1 MIHLFRPWDRNT
13 VPAGSENYAPEMHA
27 AWMRAFPNAK
37 PENRDKEDWVENAC
51 FLEAFER
58 LGVDYQ
64 IVDPAPG
71 GSVSSMADFALDGKG
86 PAAFFHTG
94 ISSRDQ
100 ITKHDF
106 SFPFQGRKLIDLATG
121 YAGSKTFRDAAGRR
135 LIVCKLDRDEIDEA
149 IQTIAPEGGQ
159 VFVKTIRKQNAMAI
173 TYNPASEK
181 SPSSQLYSQIE
192 DIMWDTVRFEG
203 SERPY
208 LVVQDV
214 IRPAYEYRMFMVDG
228 KPVTGAGC
236 IEEFTPLDNWE
247 TFDPKMARIRNQS
260 GVESCQNLLDD
271 YLEFA
276 RNFGAKFAAEN
287 GDKLVYSLD
296 LCVDLETGKIVPIE
310 INPPANL
317 GRYASNTHAWVIAID
332 ALTN

>member
-1 MIHLFRPWDRNT
+1 MIHLFRPWDRST
-13 VPAGSENYAPEMHA
+13 VPAGSESYAPAMHA
-27 AWMRAFPNAK
+27 AWMRAFPKAK
-37 PENRDKEDWVENAC
+37 PESRDKEDWVENAC

-58 LGVDYQ
+58 LGVEYQ
-64 IVDPAPG
+64 IVDTAPS
-71 GSVSSMADFALDGKG
+71 GSVSSMADFALNGKG
-86 PAAFFHTG
+86 PDAFFHTG

-100 ITKHDF
+100 LTTHDF
-106 SFPFQGRKLIDLATG
+106 CFPYQGSKLIDLSTG
-121 YAGSKTFRDAAGRR
+121 YAKSKTFRDVAGRR
-135 LIVCKLDRDEIDEA
+135 LIACRLDPGDIDEA
-149 IQTIAPEGGQ
+149 IKTIAPNGGQ
-159 VFVKTIRKQNAMAI
+159 VFVKTIRKQNAMVI
-173 TYNPASEK
+173 TYDEASKK
-181 SPSSQLYSQIE
+181 SPASQLYNQIE

-203 SERPY
+203 SEQPY

-260 GVESCQNLLDD
+260 GVESCRNILDD

-276 RNFGAKFAAEN
+276 HTFGASFAAEN

-296 LCVDLETGKIVPIE
+296 LCVDLNASKIVPIE

-317 GRYASNTHAWVIAID
+317 GRYASDTDAWVKAVD
-332 ALTN
+332 ALSN